1 MPTWQ
6 ADHVPRSQATSA
18 SKRGKARESAWHPR
32 VTLRSAG
39 ARPFGQR
46 AHHARYWPRL
56 ELVGWR
62 HRNALIEPAR
72 RTARTRTRVRIVDVH
87 TQHEGVTRA
96 MAPPRLSSAAQ
107 TNRGAAA
114 AFSSSLRSSIN
125 IRLNYC
131 CDGQIKSSA
140 PAQTVKDECTKR

>member
-1 MPTWQ
+1 MCPDHRPRRQ
-6 ADHVPRSQATSA
+6 ASVEKHERAPGTH
-18 SKRGKARESAWHPR
+18 ES
-32 VTLRSAG
+32 RSAL
-39 ARPFGQR
+39 P
-46 AHHARYWPRL
+46 AHDLLSSALINHAHYWPRL

-96 MAPPRLSSAAQ
+96 TAPPRLSSAAQ

-125 IRLNYC
+125 LRLNYC